1 MHGGDEV
8 QGLEVVSWQGL
19 EFARWEGS
27 VDEGDCVV
35 RVLGDLLW
43 LERTLGDLVVVKE
56 RELSSSA
63 VMPSRF
69 SRRGEGAR
77 EGQRALRWRAPREDD
92 VDREPRGPRCALAV
106 SYAVM
111 NEG

>member
-1 MHGGDEV
+1 MWTRETASCACLGTFC
-8 QGLEVVSWQGL
+8 GLRG
-19 EFARWEGS
+19 RWEI
-27 VDEGDCVV
+27 
-35 RVLGDLLW
+35 LL
-43 LERTLGDLVVVKE
+43 LSKNV
-56 RELSSSA
+56 LSSSA

-106 SYAVM
+106 SYAVV